1 MRVTA
6 TTEQRTDEDG
16 NTKEYKILNVT
27 LTNES
32 MTNSLTNEQR
42 ELYNIYLVSKGNS
55 DYLFANDI
63 YANETDAPSYTI
75 PGEALTDATFRR
87 LITEAEKYLGY
98 PYDLTMATIE
108 KIEKDIIKTK
118 EKIAELQ
125 KKVRTLETQKVEA
138 ENLQIV
144 QLVKTVNIGN
154 KELTALLKAYAK
166 GEFELPEEYK
176 AELQEDTDN
185 ENEQA

>member
-1 MRVTA
+1 
-6 TTEQRTDEDG
+6 
-16 NTKEYKILNVT
+16 
-27 LTNES
+27 
-32 MTNSLTNEQR
+32 
-42 ELYNIYLVSKGNS
+42 
-55 DYLFANDI
+55 
-63 YANETDAPSYTI
+63 
-75 PGEALTDATFRR
+75 
-87 LITEAEKYLGY
+87 
-98 PYDLTMATIE
+98 MATIA
-108 KIEKDIIKTK
+108 KIEKDIIRTK

>member
-1 MRVTA
+1 
-6 TTEQRTDEDG
+6 
-16 NTKEYKILNVT
+16 
-27 LTNES
+27 
-32 MTNSLTNEQR
+32 
-42 ELYNIYLVSKGNS
+42 
-55 DYLFANDI
+55 
-63 YANETDAPSYTI
+63 
-75 PGEALTDATFRR
+75 
-87 LITEAEKYLGY
+87 
-98 PYDLTMATIE
+98 MATIE

-118 EKIAELQ
+118 EKITELQ
-125 KKVRTLETQKVEA
+125 KKVRTLEAQKVEA

-185 ENEQA
+185 EEQA

>member
-1 MRVTA
+1 
-6 TTEQRTDEDG
+6 
-16 NTKEYKILNVT
+16 
-27 LTNES
+27 
-32 MTNSLTNEQR
+32 
-42 ELYNIYLVSKGNS
+42 
-55 DYLFANDI
+55 
-63 YANETDAPSYTI
+63 
-75 PGEALTDATFRR
+75 
-87 LITEAEKYLGY
+87 
-98 PYDLTMATIE
+98 MATIA
-108 KIEKDIIKTK
+108 KIEKDIIRTK

-176 AELQEDTDN
+176 AELQEETDN
-185 ENEQA
+185 EDEQA

>member
-1 MRVTA
+1 
-6 TTEQRTDEDG
+6 
-16 NTKEYKILNVT
+16 
-27 LTNES
+27 
-32 MTNSLTNEQR
+32 
-42 ELYNIYLVSKGNS
+42 
-55 DYLFANDI
+55 
-63 YANETDAPSYTI
+63 
-75 PGEALTDATFRR
+75 
-87 LITEAEKYLGY
+87 
-98 PYDLTMATIE
+98 MATIE

-125 KKVRTLETQKVEA
+125 KKVRILEAQKVEA

-144 QLVKTVNIGN
+144 QLVKTVNIDN
-154 KELTALLKAYAK
+154 KTLTALLKAYAK

>member
-1 MRVTA
+1 
-6 TTEQRTDEDG
+6 
-16 NTKEYKILNVT
+16 
-27 LTNES
+27 
-32 MTNSLTNEQR
+32 
-42 ELYNIYLVSKGNS
+42 
-55 DYLFANDI
+55 
-63 YANETDAPSYTI
+63 
-75 PGEALTDATFRR
+75 
-87 LITEAEKYLGY
+87 
-98 PYDLTMATIE
+98 MATIE
-108 KIEKDIIKTK
+108 KIEKDIIRTK

-125 KKVRTLETQKVEA
+125 KKVRTLEAQKVEA